1 MDLVELGTVVR
12 KRRQALGLT
21 QLELAELA
29 GVGTRFIHEIET
41 GSANP
46 RLRGLLDVC
55 TALGL
60 DLTIVAR

>member
-1 MDLVELGTVVR
+1 MDVVELGRVVR
-12 KRRQALGLT
+12 KRRQSLGLT

-29 GVGTRFIHEIET
+29 GVGTRFVHEIER

-55 TALGL
+55 KALGL
-60 DLTIVAR
+60 DLTIVVR